1 MSQSIVAGIILIIFG
16 LILEG
21 KPEMIWRAAEKWKS
35 KEAKGPS
42 AIFNLITKI
51 LGGVYIVIGIL
62 LLIGILR

>member
-1 MSQSIVAGIILIIFG
+1 MKQSVVAGIILIVFG

-35 KEAKGPS
+35 REAKGPS
-42 AIFNLITKI
+42 AIFNLIIRI
-51 LGGVYIVIGIL
+51 LGGVYSIIGIL